1 MRATKRLLQYAAIGL
16 GALMLTG
23 CVAES
28 GYYSETYSGV
38 IYEEPVYAE
47 PMIVIDDRLRDSGFG
62 LLGCLLRVLRPL
74 PHAAPFISTR
84 TRLSGGPKRV
94 IGSLAVR

>member
-1 MRATKRLLQYAAIGL
+1 MREMRATKRLLQYAAIGL

-23 CVAES
+23 CVAGS

-47 PMIVIDDRLRDSGFG
+47 PVIVIDDRPRYRHRDYY
-62 LLGCLLRVLRPL
+62 RHRDWRR
-74 PHAAPFISTR
+74 HHRDRWDRDYRYTDR
-84 TRLSGGPKRV
+84 RYRHY
-94 IGSLAVR
+94 